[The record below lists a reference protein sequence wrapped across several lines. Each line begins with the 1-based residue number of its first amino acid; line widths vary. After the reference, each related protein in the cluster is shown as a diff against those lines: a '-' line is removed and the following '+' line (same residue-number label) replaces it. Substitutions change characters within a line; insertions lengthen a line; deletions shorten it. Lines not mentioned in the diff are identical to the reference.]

1 MDLKDIFFK
10 VIISLFAL
18 FYFFYALVISKQ
30 VKTMDKTLQDKYNWL
45 ILLITSLQVTVSLI
59 LLIVLILSIFII

>member
-1 MDLKDIFFK
+1 MDLKDVFFK

-30 VKTMDKTLQDKYNWL
+30 VKTMDKTLQDKHNWL
-45 ILLITSLQVTVSLI
+45 ILSVTSLQVTVSLAILILI
-59 LLIVLILSIFII
+59 LLVVFLI